1 MKKAWFKSKTII
13 FNGLV
18 GTFGIL
24 EVADLSVL
32 PDEYEGYV
40 IVAIAIVGFWLRL
53 ITSSAIGA
61 DEPGEGYADPE
72 RGQ

>member
-1 MKKAWFKSKTII
+1 MKAWYTSKTII

-24 EVADLSVL
+24 EAADLSVI

-40 IVAIAIVGFWLRL
+40 ILAIAIVGFWLRL

-61 DEPGEGYADPE
+61 EKPGNGYADPE
-72 RGQ
+72 AGQ